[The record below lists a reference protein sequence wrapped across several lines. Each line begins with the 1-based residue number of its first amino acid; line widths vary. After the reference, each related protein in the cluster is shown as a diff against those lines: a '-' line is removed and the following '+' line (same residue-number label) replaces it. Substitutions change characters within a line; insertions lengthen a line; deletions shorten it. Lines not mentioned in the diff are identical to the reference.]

1 MRFGVHISGAGG
13 LEHIPAKAKKLG
25 CETFQFFSRSP
36 RGGKS
41 VLTDEAIEAFRKNA
55 AACGFSDYYIHAPYY
70 INLASAE
77 ERIYRGSIEVL
88 RDELVRA
95 NSLGVRGVITH
106 IGSARGMTHAE
117 AIQRVIKGL
126 EKIVQDA
133 PAILFLEIS
142 AGSGDVIG
150 DTLDEMHE
158 IHSNVRTNVGMSS
171 GQLQIALDTA
181 HAFASG
187 YDIRTE
193 EGLNAMLDEYDRL
206 FGLKNLEV
214 IHVNDS
220 KVGLGERKDR
230 HEHIGEGKLGLE
242 AFRIFVN
249 EKRLAHINAILETPK
264 DSDEEDLRNLSVLRG
279 LIAA

>member
-1 MRFGVHISGAGG
+1 MKFGVHISGAGG

-41 VLTDEAIEAFRKNA
+41 ILTDEAVGTFRKNA

-77 ERIYRGSIEVL
+77 ERIYSGSIEVL

-95 NSLGVRGVITH
+95 KALGVRGVITH
-106 IGSARGMTHAE
+106 IGSARGMTHEE
-117 AIQRVIKGL
+117 AIQRVIRGV
-126 EKIVQDA
+126 ENIVRDA
-133 PAILFLEIS
+133 PTILFLEIS
-142 AGSGDVIG
+142 AGSGDIIG
-150 DTLDEMHE
+150 DTLEELHE
-158 IHSNVRTNVGMSS
+158 IHSNVLRNVGMSS

-187 YDIRTE
+187 YDIRTK
-193 EGLNAMLDEYDRL
+193 EGLYAMLDAYDRF
-206 FGLKNLEV
+206 FGIKNLEV

-220 KVGLGERKDR
+220 KVDLGEHKDR
-230 HEHIGEGKLGLE
+230 HEHIGKGKIGLE

-249 EKRLAHINAILETPK
+249 EPRLAHINAVLETPK
-264 DSDEEDLRNLSVLRG
+264 DSDEEDLKNLAVLRD
-279 LIAA
+279 LMRT